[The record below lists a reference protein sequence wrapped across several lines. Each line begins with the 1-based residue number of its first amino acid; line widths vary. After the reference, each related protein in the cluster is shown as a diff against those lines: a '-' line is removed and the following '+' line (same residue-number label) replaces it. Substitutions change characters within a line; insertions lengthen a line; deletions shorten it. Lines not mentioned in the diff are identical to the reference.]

1 MPGGKLAMQKVW
13 SISKVPVLLQMAKAS
28 SLGGK
33 TLAWVSFFPRDE
45 LFDHS
50 CKSFDSLTISYRGGN
65 VKELFYFTDHFM
77 QKTEQLCGV
86 MTEYFFRREREREN
100 SETPK
105 RIFLF
110 ASVTQRTQSRQTNDI
125 PNLDGII
132 LTEREAEKG
141 EGGGVFGRETETET
155 ETETERERL
164 FTRPNEITTPS
175 VLFIFLSTI
184 FFSMSYYVISYST
197 VQDYM

>member
-33 TLAWVSFFPRDE
+33 TLAWVSFFPCNE

-50 CKSFDSLTISYRGGN
+50 CRTLHSLTISYRGGN

-86 MTEYFFRREREREN
+86 MTELLFSTRKREKTVKPQANFSFCEYN
-100 SETPK
+100 AK
-105 RIFLF
+105 NLK
-110 ASVTQRTQSRQTNDI
+110 QTNKRHSKSRWDSF
-125 PNLDGII
+125 DRKRGG
-132 LTEREAEKG
+132 T
-141 EGGGVFGRETETET
+141 GGGGGCVWQRDRDRDGDGERKIIYET
-155 ETETERERL
+155 
-164 FTRPNEITTPS
+164 
-175 VLFIFLSTI
+175 
-184 FFSMSYYVISYST
+184 
-197 VQDYM
+197 Q